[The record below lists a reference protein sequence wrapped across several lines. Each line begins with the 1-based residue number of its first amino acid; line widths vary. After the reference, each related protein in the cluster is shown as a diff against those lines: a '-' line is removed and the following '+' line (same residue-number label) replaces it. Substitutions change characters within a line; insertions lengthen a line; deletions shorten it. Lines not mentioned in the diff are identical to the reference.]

1 MLNASSTEP
10 DFLEGNCLIVNID
23 PDLTV
28 VASYRP
34 PSFKNTTKYLNSLEN
49 VLSTICSP
57 NIVLTGDIN
66 INTLDATSGSV
77 QDYLILIAMQGL
89 RVGITHPTRLDN
101 CLDHFMVK
109 TRKKW
114 KTVVFE
120 QPLTDHCPILLS
132 IDCAALSTNVSNSKK
147 VVLNYEGI
155 NSLLL
160 KETWNDIY
168 LASDAN
174 IAAELFTKKLLEI
187 ININKYFID
196 VRKKYRPLK
205 PWITRGVVKSIVKRD
220 KLHKQVKNSDSK
232 ESARKHYLTYR
243 NTCNKIIKDLKKN
256 TIRNNCPIDSLNV
269 VNTHFASVGGILAN
283 NIMSKLNISEH
294 ELALKAKLNSAP
306 LHSMA
311 FLPTDP
317 VEDCTCAILS
327 RTHSIK
333 YLGVSV
339 DDGLDWKEHI
349 GAIAARLRKMIYI
362 FKNLRQVANHKLA
375 IQTYR
380 ALCECL
386 IRYCVCVWGG
396 ACKSHLITVE
406 KTQRALLK
414 IIMFLPY
421 RHPTSDVYAKADV
434 LSVRRLF
441 ILEALRRFHKLTVPL
456 SPPPS
461 KRVDRLPIP
470 FVRSSFARRQYD
482 VIAPTIYNA
491 ALKSRVIDRKTSNYK
506 FKFSIMKW
514 LKKMTYDEIETLLH
528 K

>member
-66 INTLDATSGSV
+66 INTLDATSGPV

-196 VRKKYRPLK
+196 VRKKYRPLNH
-205 PWITRGVVKSIVKRD
+205 G
-220 KLHKQVKNSDSK
+220 
-232 ESARKHYLTYR
+232 
-243 NTCNKIIKDLKKN
+243 
-256 TIRNNCPIDSLNV
+256 SL
-269 VNTHFASVGGILAN
+269 
-283 NIMSKLNISEH
+283 E
-294 ELALKAKLNSAP
+294 
-306 LHSMA
+306 
-311 FLPTDP
+311 
-317 VEDCTCAILS
+317 
-327 RTHSIK
+327 
-333 YLGVSV
+333 
-339 DDGLDWKEHI
+339 
-349 GAIAARLRKMIYI
+349 
-362 FKNLRQVANHKLA
+362 
-375 IQTYR
+375 
-380 ALCECL
+380 
-386 IRYCVCVWGG
+386 
-396 ACKSHLITVE
+396 
-406 KTQRALLK
+406 
-414 IIMFLPY
+414 
-421 RHPTSDVYAKADV
+421 V
-434 LSVRRLF
+434 L
-441 ILEALRRFHKLTVPL
+441 
-456 SPPPS
+456 
-461 KRVDRLPIP
+461 
-470 FVRSSFARRQYD
+470 
-482 VIAPTIYNA
+482 
-491 ALKSRVIDRKTSNYK
+491 
-506 FKFSIMKW
+506 
-514 LKKMTYDEIETLLH
+514 
-528 K
+528 